1 MKVNRVLFIRML
13 RFFYQLLQSFAN
25 LQHITIIY
33 NHIHMSILAH
43 ITPPT
48 RPNMMPHHI
57 IHHALICTD
66 ILYPI
71 RWFIGHP
78 ITLIASKVPS
88 PAMTIRFGRRM
99 IGWRGW
105 RTEFFL
111 QVSAKNWTTASVPRS
126 CVMKIWSLSSLSLL
140 TWCRKVNLCK
150 IKISIQWFSSCLHR
164 LSQYQLSNSIYVS
177 NW

>member
-1 MKVNRVLFIRML
+1 MLQRLVKVNRVLFIRML
-13 RFFYQLLQSFAN
+13 RFFTNCFYRVLP
-25 LQHITIIY
+25 T
-33 NHIHMSILAH
+33 ILAH

-88 PAMTIRFGRRM
+88 PAITIRFGRRM

-105 RTEFFL
+105 RMEFFL
-111 QVSAKNWTTASVPRS
+111 QVSAKNWTTASVSRS
-126 CVMKIWSLSSLSLL
+126 CVMKIWLLSSLRYANSTN
-140 TWCRKVNLCK
+140 TWVYWLDVEK
-150 IKISIQWFSSCLHR
+150 
-164 LSQYQLSNSIYVS
+164 
-177 NW
+177 